1 MEYKYK
7 LLRMHCAA
15 CALALEEH
23 ICKMEGV
30 SAKINYVTKII
41 KINIETEK
49 PEETLE
55 EVKKE
60 IVNFDHMIQ
69 IVDFEDDEDIA
80 RREKKERNKKIIRL
94 SVATI
99 IMIANI
105 FIPIFWL
112 KVTIFALDYILV
124 SYNILISAFKN
135 ILKGKVFDENFL
147 MTIASIGAFIIEEF
161 VEAICV
167 MLLFEIGSILEDL
180 AVSKSRK
187 TIKSL
192 LEIKQPYANLF
203 DGENETQVELGQ
215 VEVGNLIRIKPGEKI
230 PLDGEIVE
238 GTSYLNMSA
247 LTGETKEKIVQPG
260 DKVLSGSINGSSV
273 LLVKVEKLESE
284 STVTKIIELVEKA
297 TDSKAKSEKFISK
310 FSRYYTPTVIVL
322 ALIIMFIPPIFSGY
336 RNFETFA
343 YRSLC
348 FLVISCPCA
357 LVISVPLT
365 YFAGIGSFAKCGI
378 MVKGSN
384 FIETLAKTNY
394 IVFDKTGTL
403 TKGEFEISE
412 IYAKKGYKK
421 GELLEICAYA
431 ESFSNH
437 SIAKSVL
444 KAYEEKTNGK
454 VVNSA
459 WINGYEEVAGKGVKA
474 NIFLQDTLV
483 GNAKFLKENGVR
495 VIEVNKPG
503 TTLYIAIGGKFA
515 GYIVISDTVKPDAE
529 DAIKKIKELG
539 IEDISICT
547 GDEENVAK
555 SICSKIGIKKYYA
568 GLLPEDKVFIIT
580 DKVQEGKTVAFVGDG
595 INDAPS
601 LANANVGIAMG
612 GLGSDIAVEASDVV
626 IMTDEPSKVAL
637 SIKKAKKTHRIV
649 LENIIGSIG
658 IKIAIMLLVAFG
670 FSGMWLAVFADVGV
684 NLLAVLNSLRA
695 LLK

>member
-1 MEYKYK
+1 MEYKFK

-23 ICKMEGV
+23 INKLEGV
-30 SAKINYVTKII
+30 TAQINYVTKIL
-41 KINIETEK
+41 KLKIETEK
-49 PEETLE
+49 LDETLE
-55 EVKKE
+55 LVKKE

-69 IVDFEDDEDIA
+69 ILDYEDEEDIA

-105 FIPIFWL
+105 FNPIFWL
-112 KVTIFALDYILV
+112 QVTIFALDYILV
-124 SYNILISAFKN
+124 SYNILISAVRN
-135 ILKGKVFDENFL
+135 IAKGKVFDENFL
-147 MTIASIGAFIIEEF
+147 MTIASIGAFIIQEF

-167 MLLFEIGSILEDL
+167 MLLFEIGSVLEDL

-192 LEIKQPYANLF
+192 LEIKQPYANLVQG
-203 DGENETQVELGQ
+203 DTETKVELGQ
-215 VEVGNLIRIKPGEKI
+215 VEVGNLIRIKPGERI

-297 TDSKAKSEKFISK
+297 TESKAKSEKFISK

-365 YFAGIGSFAKCGI
+365 YFAGLGSFAKCGI

-384 FIETLAKTNY
+384 YIETLAKINS

-444 KAYEEKTNGK
+444 KAYADKTNNK
-454 VVNSA
+454 VINTA
-459 WINGYEEVAGKGVKA
+459 WINGYEEVTGKGIKA
-474 NIFLQDTLV
+474 NIFLQDTIV
-483 GNAKFLKENGVR
+483 GNAKFLRENGVR
-495 VIEVNKPG
+495 VIDVNKAG
-503 TTLYIAIGGKFA
+503 TTLYISINGKFA

-529 DAIKKIKELG
+529 EAVKKIKELG
-539 IEDISICT
+539 IEDVSICT
-547 GDEENVAK
+547 GDEESVAK
-555 SICSKIGIKKYYA
+555 AICSKIGIKKYFA

-626 IMTDEPSKVAL
+626 VMTDEPSKVAF
-637 SIKKAKKTHRIV
+637 SIKKAKKTHKIV

-658 IKIAIMLLVAFG
+658 IKIAIMILVAFG
-670 FSGMWLAVFADVGV
+670 ISGMWLAVFADVGV

>member
-1 MEYKYK
+1 M
-7 LLRMHCAA
+7 
-15 CALALEEH
+15 
-23 ICKMEGV
+23 
-30 SAKINYVTKII
+30 
-41 KINIETEK
+41 
-49 PEETLE
+49 E

-99 IMIANI
+99 IMIVNI
-105 FIPIFWL
+105 FVPIFWL

-297 TDSKAKSEKFISK
+297 TESKAKSEKFISK
-310 FSRYYTPTVIVL
+310 FSRVYTPTVIIL

-384 FIETLAKTNY
+384 FIETLAKTNS

-421 GELLEICAYA
+421 GELLEVCAYA

-454 VVNSA
+454 VINSA